1 MRVVGALYGVTLTV
15 SAAEAGEAASEARIT
30 SAQRTSKPTGTK
42 AAIEG
47 TSPAIKGARTRA
59 AGKKTRA
66 RKATASA
73 SAQSSSPDNAEVRS
87 WARQSGLTINDRGR
101 IPASVLTAYRDSQN
115 V

>member
-15 SAAEAGEAASEARIT
+15 SAAEAGEAPSEARIT
-30 SAQRTSKPTGTK
+30 SAQRTSKPAGTK
-42 AAIEG
+42 AAIDG

-59 AGKKTRA
+59 AGKKSRA

-73 SAQSSSPDNAEVRS
+73 SAESSSPNNAEVRS

-101 IPASVLTAYRDSQN
+101 IPASVLTAYRDSQD